1 MAVAYRSGSRDATS
15 ATFPPVR
22 IPSLAL
28 LACLVAGAVPAAAQ
42 TNAADSVAFLDAAW
56 AYAYRTHDTT
66 FAKRLFA
73 TNLVVTSA
81 NGTLKDR
88 QGELDDVRSSP
99 DIQVDYFRTDSV
111 VVRVHGTAAVVTGIA
126 EWRMVY
132 RGQPSTNRRRYT
144 AVYTRGGPL
153 RWRMVALH
161 MGRAAG
167 S

>member
-1 MAVAYRSGSRDATS
+1 MRAILAV
-15 ATFPPVR
+15 
-22 IPSLAL
+22 L
-28 LACLVAGAVPAAAQ
+28 LACAAAAPLGAQ

-56 AYAYRTHDTT
+56 AYAYKANDTT

-73 TNLVVTSA
+73 ANLVVTSA
-81 NGTLKDR
+81 SGNLKDR
-88 QGELDDVRSSP
+88 EGELADVRPSP
-99 DIQVDYFRTDSV
+99 DIEVEYFRTDSV

-132 RGQPSTNRRRYT
+132 RGQQSTNRRRYT
-144 AVYTRGGPL
+144 AVYARGGPL

>member
-1 MAVAYRSGSRDATS
+1 MT
-15 ATFPPVR
+15 
-22 IPSLAL
+22 LAL
-28 LACLVAGAVPAAAQ
+28 LTCCVGASASAQ

-56 AYAYRTHDTT
+56 AYAYKAHDTV

-73 TNLVVTSA
+73 QNLVVTSGS
-81 NGTLKDR
+81 GTLKDR
-88 QGELDDVRSSP
+88 EGELDDVRPSP
-99 DIQVDYFRTDSV
+99 DLQVDYFRTDSV

-132 RGQPSTNRRRYT
+132 RGQQSTNRRRYT
-144 AVYTRGGPL
+144 AVYSRGGPL

>member
-1 MAVAYRSGSRDATS
+1 MRARSAL
-15 ATFPPVR
+15 FF
-22 IPSLAL
+22 AL
-28 LACLVAGAVPAAAQ
+28 LTPAPAMAQ
-42 TNAADSVAFLDAAW
+42 QNAADSVAFLDSRW
-56 AYAYRTHDTT
+56 AYAYRSHDTT

-73 TNLVVTSA
+73 AELVVTSA

-88 QGELDDVRSSP
+88 EKELDDIRP
-99 DIQVDYFRTDSV
+99 AQDLEMDYFRTDSV
-111 VVRVHGTAAVVTGIA
+111 RVRVHGTAAVVTGIA
-126 EWRMVY
+126 EWRFIY
-132 RGQPSTNRRRYT
+132 RGQPATNRRRYT

>member
-1 MAVAYRSGSRDATS
+1 MRVMSLVLLSAGAAVA
-15 ATFPPVR
+15 
-22 IPSLAL
+22 
-28 LACLVAGAVPAAAQ
+28 AAAQ
-42 TNAADSVAFLDAAW
+42 TNAADSVAFLDAGW
-56 AYAYRTHDTT
+56 AYAYKSHDTT

-73 TNLVVTSA
+73 ANLVVTSG

-88 QGELDDVRSSP
+88 EGELADVRPSP
-99 DIQVDYFRTDSV
+99 DVQVEYFRTDSV

-132 RGQPSTNRRRYT
+132 RGQQSTNRRRYT

>member
-1 MAVAYRSGSRDATS
+1 VSFLDARWAFAYRS
-15 ATFPPVR
+15 
-22 IPSLAL
+22 
-28 LACLVAGAVPAAAQ
+28 
-42 TNAADSVAFLDAAW
+42 
-56 AYAYRTHDTT
+56 HDTA

-73 TNLVVTSA
+73 VDLVVTSA

-88 QGELDDVRSSP
+88 KKELDDIRPAPGLVME
-99 DIQVDYFRTDSV
+99 YFRTDSV
-111 VVRVHGTAAVVTGIA
+111 RVRVHGTAAVVTGIA
-126 EWRMVY
+126 EWRFVY
-132 RGQPSTNRRRYT
+132 RGQPTTNRRRYT